1 MKIKLIKGEYMSYAQ
16 KLEELLTK
24 EVIPDI
30 DDRLDEIF
38 ETIAG
43 EKNANDEQKE
53 EIEELREFK
62 DDLKDVLDDIATG
75 EMEEEECKEMIDD
88 ILEAQQDDEEKDIEC
103 E

>member
-1 MKIKLIKGEYMSYAQ
+1 MSYAQ

-38 ETIAG
+38 EEIVD
-43 EKNANDEQKE
+43 EKNANDAQKE
-53 EIEELREFK
+53 EIDELRDFK

-75 EMEEEECKEMIDD
+75 EMEEDECKEMIAD
-88 ILEAQQDDEEKDIEC
+88 ILEAQQDEEE
-103 E
+103 

>member
-1 MKIKLIKGEYMSYAQ
+1 MSYAQ

-75 EMEEEECKEMIDD
+75 EMQEDECKEMIDD
-88 ILEAQQDDEEKDIEC
+88 ILEAQQDDEEKDREC

>member
-1 MKIKLIKGEYMSYAQ
+1 MSYAQ
-16 KLEELLTK
+16 KLEELLNK

-38 ETIAG
+38 EMIAG

-62 DDLKDVLDDIATG
+62 DDLKDVIDDIATG

-88 ILEAQQDDEEKDIEC
+88 ILEAQQDEE
-103 E
+103 

>member
-1 MKIKLIKGEYMSYAQ
+1 MSYTQ

-24 EVIPDI
+24 QVIPDI
-30 DDRLDEIF
+30 DDALDEIF
-38 ETIAG
+38 EQIAD

-62 DDLKDVLDDIATG
+62 SDLKDLLDDIKSG
-75 EMEEEECKEMIDD
+75 EIEDEESKEIYND
-88 ILEAQQDDEEKDIEC
+88 ILEAQQGAEEE

>member
-1 MKIKLIKGEYMSYAQ
+1 MSYAQ

-75 EMEEEECKEMIDD
+75 EMEEDECKEMIDD
-88 ILEAQQDDEEKDIEC
+88 ILEAQQDDEEKDREC